1 MRPVLARRQERA
13 FERVYQR
20 HVGDV
25 YRYAL
30 VVLSDEEG
38 AEDVTQTTFRN
49 AYQGY
54 RKGRRRPELN
64 GLLSIAHDVCR
75 RRGGYP
81 LLDDS
86 FLVEDVGEPSAA
98 DVRRALNRLPL
109 EERAVLVL
117 REVEGRS
124 LAEIARVLER
134 SLGTVER
141 LIFDGRRHLRRE
153 LEGAMTCREA
163 ELAVSREL
171 DGALPRR
178 ERRKLGFHLASC
190 DDCGAFARGQQAQRA
205 ALRALAAVPLP
216 PALETFRAD
225 RKFRAAH
232 ASP

>member
-38 AEDVTQTTFRN
+38 AEDVTHTTFRN
-49 AYQGY
+49 AYQGC
-54 RKGRRRPELN
+54 RDGRAPELN

-81 LLDDS
+81 RLDDS
-86 FLVEDVGEPSAA
+86 FLVEDVAEPSAA
-98 DVRRALNRLPL
+98 DVRRALGRLPL
-109 EERAVLVL
+109 DERAVLVL
-117 REVEGRS
+117 REVERRS

-134 SLGTVER
+134 PVEGVEQ

-153 LEGAMTCREA
+153 LAGSMTCRQA

-171 DGALPRR
+171 DGALGRR
-178 ERRKLGFHLASC
+178 ERRHLRLHLDSC
-190 DDCGAFARGQQAQRA
+190 EDCAAFARGQQGQRT

-216 PALETFRAD
+216 SSLETFSAE
-225 RKFRAAH
+225 RKFRPAR
-232 ASP
+232 ASS